1 MSVNALSDE
10 ALITKFQKGDKS
22 GLEELIARYQQR
34 LFTSIY
40 ILVKDQMLAEDL
52 LQETYLRIIHTLRNG
67 RYQEEG
73 KFLGWAM
80 RIAHNL
86 VIDYYRRDSRMRM
99 VRDTDEYRITEHL
112 RLTDDSAEKQLIQQQ
127 THERLRQLIDLLPF
141 EQREVLIMR
150 HYAELSFKE
159 IAEITRTSINTCL
172 GRMRYA
178 LINLRKLAGRKK
190 ISLTQD

>member
-1 MSVNALSDE
+1 MSVYPVSDE
-10 ALITKFQKGDKS
+10 ALVAQFQKGDES

-34 LFTSIY
+34 LFTSIS
-40 ILVKDQMLAEDL
+40 ILVKDQTLAEDL
-52 LQETYLRIIHTLRNG
+52 LQETYLRIIHTLRQG

-112 RLTDDSAEKQLIQQQ
+112 KLTDEGVEKQLIQQQ

-159 IAEITRTSINTCL
+159 IAEITQTSINTCL

-178 LINLRKLAGRKK
+178 LINLRKLASRKK

>member
-1 MSVNALSDE
+1 MHVNHLSDDF
-10 ALITKFQKGDKS
+10 LITQYLKGDES
-22 GLEELIARYQQR
+22 GLKHLITRYEQK
-34 LFTSIY
+34 LYTSIF
-40 ILVKDQMLAEDL
+40 ILVKKHDLAEDL
-52 LQETYLRIIHTLRNG
+52 LQETFIKIINTLRQG

-86 VIDYYRRDSRMRM
+86 VIDYFRKDSRMRM
-99 VRDTDEYRITEHL
+99 VRDTDEYRITDNLQITE
-112 RLTDDSAEKQLIQQQ
+112 DSAEKQMIKNQ
-127 THERLRQLIDLLPF
+127 THSRLKILIDMLPY

-159 IAEITRTSINTCL
+159 IADITQTSINTCL

-178 LINLRKLAGRKK
+178 LINLRKLAEEKK
-190 ISLTQD
+190 VSLTND